1 VSLELDDIESRI
13 ADGIYGDDR
22 MPRETRN
29 DALSALA
36 EILAEVERLR
46 ADLDA
51 LSRAVGQA
59 VVASS
64 LAAGETLADPIP
76 HIIVSTVTRLRAEAL
91 GQRAEASYLRACVP
105 PVHPAD
111 YGHEVWSA
119 ALVEAKKEGARSAV
133 EERAVERA
141 AVVSYL
147 RTVAPNAPTRR
158 GADELEWCA
167 IRIERGEHRRGEEA
181 P

>member
-1 VSLELDDIESRI
+1 MTDRLPHVR
-13 ADGIYGDDR
+13 APDGDPDVCVHCRGEWVDLLTLY
-22 MPRETRN
+22 ETDECSVR
-29 DALSALA
+29 LR
-36 EILAEVERLR
+36 AEVERLR

-59 VVASS
+59 LVASS

-105 PVHPAD
+105 PSHPAD
-111 YGHEVWSA
+111 YGHEAWSA
-119 ALVEAKKEGARSAV
+119 ALAAARA
-133 EERAVERA
+133 ENENAEDARRERA
-141 AVVSYL
+141 AVVKYL
-147 RTVAPNAPTRR
+147 RSLMAGYPGREHP
-158 GADELEWCA
+158 AD
-167 IRIERGEHRRGEEA
+167 RIERGEHRREEA